1 MSSTAITSEHWPKS
15 KDIVISMIQ
24 GITKKREGSRHAL
37 KTRLPSLSHFVELG
51 KMHGGKLCTFCCE
64 KETVEIQPTNIV
76 KTEKIQLDGWQL
88 LFEEYLLNHTFLY
101 VFVEEKANDHRGRT
115 YGIFWMNN
123 NLIIR
128 FGFRTIWRIMQISKD
143 VGLGG

>member
-15 KDIVISMIQ
+15 KDSVISIIQ
-24 GITKKREGSRHAL
+24 DITEEAEGTRHAL
-37 KTRLPSLSHFVELG
+37 ETTLRSLSHFVELG
-51 KMHGGKLCTFCCE
+51 KMAENFVRFACK
-64 KETVEIQPTNIV
+64 KEIVEIQPTNIA

-101 VFVEEKANDHRGRT
+101 VFVEEKANDHRGKK
-115 YGIFWMNN
+115 YEIFRMNN

-128 FGFRTIWRIMQISKD
+128 FGFRTIWRIMQISKG

>member
-1 MSSTAITSEHWPKS
+1 MSSTGITGEHWPKS
-15 KDIVISMIQ
+15 KDIVISIIQ

-37 KTRLPSLSHFVELG
+37 ETTLRSLSHFAELG
-51 KMHGGKLCTFCCE
+51 KMAENFVRFACE
-64 KETVEIQPTNIV
+64 NEIVEIHPTNIA

-101 VFVEEKANDHRGRT
+101 VFVEEKTNDHRGKK
-115 YGIFWMNN
+115 YEIFRMNN

-128 FGFRTIWRIMQISKD
+128 FGFRTIWRIMQISKG

>member
-15 KDIVISMIQ
+15 KDIVISILQ
-24 GITKKREGSRHAL
+24 GITKKREGSRYAL
-37 KTRLPSLSHFVELG
+37 ETTLRSLSHFVELG
-51 KMHGGKLCTFCCE
+51 KMAENFVRFACE
-64 KETVEIQPTNIV
+64 KEIVEIQPTNIAR
-76 KTEKIQLDGWQL
+76 TEKIQLDGWQL

>member
-1 MSSTAITSEHWPKS
+1 MSSTAITSDHWPKS
-15 KDIVISMIQ
+15 KDIVISLIQ

-37 KTRLPSLSHFVELG
+37 ETTLRSLSHFVELG
-51 KMHGGKLCTFCCE
+51 KMAETFVRFTCE
-64 KETVEIQPTNIV
+64 KEVVEIQPTNIAR
-76 KTEKIQLDGWQL
+76 TEKIQLDGWQL

-123 NLIIR
+123 YLIIR
-128 FGFRTIWRIMQISKD
+128 FGFRTIWRIMQISKGF
-143 VGLGG
+143 GLGG

>member
-15 KDIVISMIQ
+15 KDIVISIIQ
-24 GITKKREGSRHAL
+24 GITKKREGSRYAL
-37 KTRLPSLSHFVELG
+37 ETTLRSLSHFVELG
-51 KMHGGKLCTFCCE
+51 KMAENFVRFACE
-64 KETVEIQPTNIV
+64 KEIVEIQPTNIAR
-76 KTEKIQLDGWQL
+76 TEKIQLDGWQL

>member
-1 MSSTAITSEHWPKS
+1 MSSTAITREHWPKS
-15 KDIVISMIQ
+15 KDIVISIIP

-37 KTRLPSLSHFVELG
+37 ETTLRLLSHFAELG
-51 KMHGGKLCTFCCE
+51 KMAENFVRFACE
-64 KETVEIQPTNIV
+64 KEIVEIHPTNIE
-76 KTEKIQLDGWQL
+76 KTEKIKLDGWQL

>member
-1 MSSTAITSEHWPKS
+1 MSSTAITSDHWPKS
-15 KDIVISMIQ
+15 KDIVISLIQ

-37 KTRLPSLSHFVELG
+37 ETTLRSLSHFVELG
-51 KMHGGKLCTFCCE
+51 KMAETFVRFACE
-64 KETVEIQPTNIV
+64 KEVVEIQPTNIAR
-76 KTEKIQLDGWQL
+76 KEKIQLDGWQL

-128 FGFRTIWRIMQISKD
+128 FGFRTIWRIMQISKGF
-143 VGLGG
+143 GLGG

>member
-15 KDIVISMIQ
+15 KDILISMIQ
-24 GITKKREGSRHAL
+24 DITKETEGSRHAL
-37 KTRLPSLSHFVELG
+37 ETTLRSLSHFVELG
-51 KMHGGKLCTFCCE
+51 KMAENFVRFACE
-64 KETVEIQPTNIV
+64 KEIVEIQPTNIAR
-76 KTEKIQLDGWQL
+76 TEKIQLDGWQL

-128 FGFRTIWRIMQISKD
+128 FSFRTIWRIMQISKD